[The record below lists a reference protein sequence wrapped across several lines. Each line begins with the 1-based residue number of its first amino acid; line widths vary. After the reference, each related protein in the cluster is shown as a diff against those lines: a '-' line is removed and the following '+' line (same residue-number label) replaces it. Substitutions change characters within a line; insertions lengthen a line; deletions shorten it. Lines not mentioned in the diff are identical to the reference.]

1 MNRLVWIQTILAL
14 CTTVWAAKEPQY
26 QKLHPLREQ
35 AELQD
40 AWTKERISNIPQ
52 LLQKYGVDAWLV
64 R

>member
-1 MNRLVWIQTILAL
+1 MNRFVWLQIVLAL
-14 CTTVWAAKEPQY
+14 CTAVWAVKEPQY
-26 QKLHPLREQ
+26 QKLPPLREQ

-52 LLQKYGVDAWLV
+52 ILQKYGVDAWLV